1 MFGGSQWDFKKAIT
15 LILCLQI
22 GLPTSAFAVS
32 PADEEREID
41 SLANNILHKEIDL
54 ERYYLQYRMH
64 GMKEPPSRRWRFA
77 ASQLASAG
85 TSLASTIWFTKI
97 SAANRR
103 DPSQITNGE
112 IRRATRVGILGILF
126 DGAGVSLELGT
137 NTWIALRNIMTKRS
151 PGAAV
156 EEVISRVSE
165 IDALSAQRD
174 ALVEKFPDS
183 DLASVY
189 KTEGRVLKHFRDWCL
204 SEFADVYVDVKS
216 LQSSYNVYYALDLA
230 ADSLYLASYL
240 LGMKALEDNQFNR
253 PSAVTGIVGDCFGI
267 ASAPASSRGYYVLAK
282 YWRHRLRNKFK
293 ETLKNTEDDAKV
305 AMTAL
310 NKELASKD
318 ISILETSPAVQNRTA
333 AYALWSSR
341 YDKYLSETMED
352 LRHANKVA
360 LQGELSGPII
370 SGSYLGQ
377 DVLLNVSLNSRYA
390 ERPKAVNNMAMA
402 GAISSTG
409 GNALN
414 LALTSYWLYDDIKH
428 RRKLK
433 KKNSLP
439 EQIFAKRMK
448 TLDELDSMLI
458 STSKPQRIQ

>member
-1 MFGGSQWDFKKAIT
+1 MLCGRQWNFRKAIT
-15 LILCLQI
+15 LALCLQFL
-22 GLPTSAFAVS
+22 LPASVFAAL
-32 PADEEREID
+32 PAEEEREID
-41 SLANNILHKEIDL
+41 TLTNNILHKEIDL

-97 SAANRR
+97 YGSNIR
-103 DPSQITNGE
+103 DPNKITNGE
-112 IRRATRVGILGILF
+112 LRRATRVGILGILF

-156 EEVISRVSE
+156 EQVVSRVKE
-165 IDALSAQRD
+165 IDVLRAQRD
-174 ALVEKFPDS
+174 ALVDKFPDS
-183 DLASVY
+183 DLSGVY

-230 ADSLYLASYL
+230 ADGLYLASYL
-240 LGMKALEDNQFNR
+240 LGMKALDDSHFNR
-253 PSAVTGIVGDCFGI
+253 PSAVTGIIGDCFGI
-267 ASAPASSRGYYVLAK
+267 SSAPASSRGYYVLAK
-282 YWRHRLRNKFK
+282 YWRHRLRKKFQEK
-293 ETLKNTEDDAKV
+293 LLNTESDAKV
-305 AMTAL
+305 AMADL
-310 NKELASKD
+310 NKELSSKD
-318 ISILETSPAVQNRTA
+318 ISILEGSTSVQNRTA
-333 AYALWSSR
+333 AYALWSAR
-341 YDKYLSETMED
+341 YDRYLDETMED
-352 LRHANKVA
+352 MRHANKVA
-360 LQGELSGPII
+360 LQGELSGPLI
-370 SGSYLGQ
+370 SGTYLAQ
-377 DVLLNVSLNSRYA
+377 DVMANVSVNSTFA
-390 ERPKAVNNMAMA
+390 NRPKAVNNLAMA
-402 GAISSTG
+402 GAISSSG

-414 LALTSYWLYDDIKH
+414 LALTTYWLYDDIRH

-433 KKNSLP
+433 KKNELP

-458 STSKPQRIQ
+458 SSSRPVQVQ

>member
-1 MFGGSQWDFKKAIT
+1 MHCGKPWSFRIVV
-15 LILCLQI
+15 LLVLCLQI
-22 GLPTSAFAVS
+22 LS
-32 PADEEREID
+32 PACVFGALPAEDEREID
-41 SLANNILHKEIDL
+41 RLTNDILRQEIDL

-97 SAANRR
+97 SAANIR
-103 DPSQITNGE
+103 DPNQITNGE
-112 IRRATRVGILGILF
+112 LRRATRVGIIGILF

-137 NTWIALRNIMTKRS
+137 NAWIALKNKMIKRS

-156 EEVISRVSE
+156 EEVISRVRE
-165 IDALSAQRD
+165 IDALSAKRN

-183 DLASVY
+183 DLAGVY
-189 KTEGRVLKHFRDWCL
+189 KTEGRVLKSFRDWCL

-216 LQSSYNVYYALDLA
+216 LQSSYNVYYVLDLA

-240 LGMKALEDNQFNR
+240 LSMKALDDSHFNR

-282 YWRHRLRNKFK
+282 YWRSRLKKKFQEK
-293 ETLKNTEDDAKV
+293 LNNTESDAKV
-305 AMTAL
+305 AMADL
-310 NKELASKD
+310 DKELSSKD
-318 ISILETSPAVQNRTA
+318 ISVLESSTSVQNRTA
-333 AYALWSSR
+333 AYALWSAR
-341 YDKYLSETMED
+341 YDKYLAETMED

-360 LQGELSGPII
+360 LQGELSGPLI
-370 SGSYLGQ
+370 SGTYLGQ
-377 DVLLNVSLNSRYA
+377 DILANIASGGRFA

-414 LALTSYWLYDDIKH
+414 LALTSYWLYDDIRH

-433 KKNSLP
+433 KQNKSP

-458 STSKPQRIQ
+458 STSKPLQFQ